1 MNNKI
6 IIFIILFCICII
18 GGIFILLNRNN
29 NEEQKVSDNHIE
41 NNITNIKQENYE
53 NTTNIESEN
62 KLILDLKVIING
74 KTYNG
79 KLEENETAQSFANM
93 LPVEYN
99 MSELNGN
106 EKYIYLD
113 NALPTKSYNPKHIEA
128 GDIMLYGNNCLVIFY
143 KTFDTTYS
151 YTKIGHIEDL
161 SDLGNGNIIVKF
173 E

>member
-18 GGIFILLNRNN
+18 SGIFILLNRNN

-79 KLEENETAQSFANM
+79 KLEENETAQSFVNM

-99 MSELNGN
+99 MSELNEN

-161 SDLGNGNIIVKF
+161 SDLGHGNIIVKF